1 MSRIATPDLAAN
13 TQIHAAGLGLI
24 NLFTSDLFDFIDN
37 AMKKTIGKQWLTDL
51 QINNLG
57 TGEVNYRDPSVL
69 LKELVNVGGTPLR
82 KPISA
87 LVPKAQWKDFYNRLA
102 EVLGSRHLWVHND
115 ITTNSDELK
124 SLAILIK
131 KVSWLLELPVTTECA
146 ELLLLIDP
154 EEPEEKPEADE
165 PDEEPSEIVIAFQ
178 ILTENEDAQVGSI
191 VSGPYISHTY
201 TLHLNGGIRDR
212 RTDELLADL
221 IDGGD
226 SLGALLIARKPNGG
240 RLRVTP
246 EGVIAAYFGENW
258 GYLGKIESKLWFP
271 DHLNIDSYL

>member
-1 MSRIATPDLAAN
+1 MSRIATPNLEIT

-24 NLFTSDLFDFIDN
+24 NLFTSDLFDFIDS
-37 AMKKTIGKQWLTDL
+37 AMKKTIGKQWLTDM

-57 TGEVNYRDPSVL
+57 PGEVNYRDPSVL

-87 LVPKAQWKDFYNRLA
+87 LVPKAQWKDFYDRLS
-102 EVLGSRHLWVHND
+102 EVLGCRHLWVHND
-115 ITTNSDELK
+115 ITTDTDELK
-124 SLAILIK
+124 SLSILIK

-165 PDEEPSEIVIAFQ
+165 PDAVLSEIVSAFQ
-178 ILTENEDAQVGSI
+178 SLTENEDAQVGSI

-201 TLHLNGGIRDR
+201 TLHLNAGIRDR
-212 RTDELLADL
+212 KTDQLLADL
-221 IDGGD
+221 IGGGD
-226 SLGALLIARKPNGG
+226 ALGALLIARKPSGG

-258 GYLGKIESKLWFP
+258 GYLGKVESKMWFP
-271 DHLNIDSYL
+271 GHLS